1 MIDLALIAVDEHT
14 PLKEALVTMDKAGE
28 GFLVVCRN
36 DRRVVGVVAD
46 GDVRRALIAGVTP
59 GASIG
64 DLMNRDFKFARH
76 SESREGA
83 IAQLKQ
89 AKYRQ
94 LPILDADGRLVD
106 ILLSDHFATPRRD
119 NIVVVMAGGQ
129 GARLRPMTDT
139 VPKPMLRVGD
149 KPFLE
154 RILDTLIAQ
163 GFHRFYFCVHYL
175 ADQITDHFK
184 DGTRWGV
191 AIDYIHEE
199 KQLGTAG
206 ALGLIPSPGSL
217 PLLVMNAD
225 LVTRLDFGAMLAH
238 HTAHA
243 PMVTMAV
250 RTLEMQVPFGV
261 VETEGSYVSRIVEK
275 PIQAFLINA
284 GIYVVDP
291 ACLAYVPKGNPID
304 MTTLLDKLVQA
315 NKSIGHFPL
324 YEAWM
329 DIGRMEDYQRALQ
342 FYAAPD
348 DEN

>member
-1 MIDLALIAVDEHT
+1 
-14 PLKEALVTMDKAGE
+14 MDKAGE
-28 GFLVVCRN
+28 GFLVVCG
-36 DRRVVGVVAD
+36 DDGRVVGVVAD
-46 GDVRRALIAGVTP
+46 GDVRRALIAGVVP

-64 DLMNRDFKFARH
+64 ELMNRDFKFARH
-76 SESREGA
+76 SEPQETA
-83 IAQLKQ
+83 IAQLKH

-94 LPILDADGRLVD
+94 LPILDENGRLVD

-119 NIVVVMAGGQ
+119 NIVVIMAGGQ

-154 RILDTLIAQ
+154 RILDTLVAQ

-175 ADQITDHFK
+175 ADQIIDHFN
-184 DGTRWGV
+184 DGTKWGV
-191 AIDYIHEE
+191 TIDYIREE

-206 ALGLIPSPGSL
+206 ALGLISAPGPL

-250 RTLEMQVPFGV
+250 RTLELQVPFGV
-261 VETEGSYVSRIVEK
+261 VETDGARVSRIVEK

-291 ACLAYVPKGNPID
+291 GCIAFIPKDEPID

-315 NKSIGHFPL
+315 KKSIGHFPL

-342 FYAAPD
+342 FYTNPD
-348 DEN
+348 DED